1 MALSEQLSKLSVQAK
16 QLEDSANEVQSAN
29 KAKVDARLAELR
41 TSLDE
46 AKRDID
52 AQAQADAEAVAAGWA
67 DMQKSVSDGFASL
80 KADMDA
86 RQAGRKAKRADR
98 AADQAELDAAD
109 AIDWAVYALQEAEY
123 YVLAAADARVA
134 ADVVARA
141 GSELRNPRRDCTLS
155 HQVSWPRI

>member
-16 QLEDSANEVQSAN
+16 QLEDSANEVHTAN
-29 KAKVDARLAELR
+29 KAKVEARLAELR
-41 TSLDE
+41 TSLDD
-46 AKRDID
+46 AQHDID
-52 AQAQADAEAVAAGWA
+52 AQAQADAEDVAAGWA
-67 DMQKSVSDGFASL
+67 EMQKSVSDGFASL

-123 YVLAAADARVA
+123 YVLAAADARATADVA
-134 ADVVARA
+134 AMKA
-141 GSELRNPRRDCTLS
+141 GQS
-155 HQVSWPRI
+155 

>member
-1 MALSEQLSKLSVQAK
+1 MTLSEQLSKLSVQAK
-16 QLEDSANEVQSAN
+16 QLEDSANEINSAN

-41 TSLDE
+41 TSLDQ

-52 AQAQADAEAVAAGWA
+52 AQVQSDSESAAAEWA
-67 DMQKSVSDGFASL
+67 DFQKSVSDGFASL

-109 AIDWAVYALQEAEY
+109 AIDWAVYSLQEAEY
-123 YVLAAADARVA
+123 YVLAAADARATADA
-134 ADVVARA
+134 AATEV
-141 GSELRNPRRDCTLS
+141 GQS
-155 HQVSWPRI
+155 

>member
-1 MALSEQLSKLSVQAK
+1 MTLSEQLSKLSVQAK
-16 QLEDSANEVQSAN
+16 QLEDSANELHSAN

-52 AQAQADAEAVAAGWA
+52 AQTQADAESAAAGWA
-67 DMQKSVSDGFASL
+67 DLQKSVSDGFVSL

-109 AIDWAVYALQEAEY
+109 AIDWAVFSLQEAEY
-123 YVLAAADARVA
+123 YVLAAADARAA
-134 ADVVARA
+134 ADEASKNA
-141 GSELRNPRRDCTLS
+141 GPS
-155 HQVSWPRI
+155 

>member
-1 MALSEQLSKLSVQAK
+1 MTLSEQLSRLSVQAK
-16 QLEDSANEVQSAN
+16 HLEDSASELQSTN

-52 AQAQADAEAVAAGWA
+52 AHAQADAESVAAGWA
-67 DMQKSVSDGFASL
+67 DLQKSVSDGFASL

-109 AIDWAVYALQEAEY
+109 AIDWAVFSLQEAEY
-123 YVLAAADARVA
+123 YVLAAADARA
-134 ADVVARA
+134 AAEAAAMGA
-141 GSELRNPRRDCTLS
+141 GSS
-155 HQVSWPRI
+155 